1 MFFYGGIGLLVAGL
15 IFMFAA
21 DKVVKDT
28 EKAAKAKSQAP
39 ILIGVGA
46 VFLIIAFVLPGLLA

>member
-1 MFFYGGIGLLVAGL
+1 MFFYGGLGLLIGGL

-21 DKVVKDT
+21 DKVVSDA

-39 ILIGVGA
+39 ALIGVGV
-46 VFLIIAFVLPGLLA
+46 VFLILAFVLPGLLA

>member
-1 MFFYGGIGLLVAGL
+1 MFFYGGIGLLIAGI

-21 DKVVKDT
+21 DKVVRDA

-39 ILIGVGA
+39 VLIGVGA
-46 VFLIIAFVLPGLLA
+46 VFLVIAFVLPGLLA